1 MIGITDPIIDIC
13 PKCRTLVSYREYHK
27 CGITE
32 AIPRVVI
39 TQAEYDS
46 LKAENARLREA
57 LAKYP
62 EWVTTLR
69 FENNVGQ
76 TIGVCLSCGNEKVKD
91 SGKHKPDCLRQSA
104 EVKHER

>member
-1 MIGITDPIIDIC
+1 MTLMDEIMIDEYKRWLRDRDDRIAELRAALDTRDF
-13 PKCRTLVSYREYHK
+13 LAAQRE
-27 CGITE
+27 
-32 AIPRVVI
+32 
-39 TQAEYDS
+39 
-46 LKAENARLREA
+46 AENAKLRAA

-91 SGKHKPDCLRQSA
+91 GGKHKPDCLRQSA
-104 EVKHER
+104 EVKP